1 MTNIHFLE
9 MIHQFDDIIQTH
21 VLLQLQEE
29 TDMASRL
36 VLISYL
42 EMEMPGNRSQDILK
56 LSVFINQWEL
66 GKTCRICLFFYV
78 GFLRSR
84 NLLDRILMGCHE
96 FGIVLIRWLLPS
108 AVLSRFKRSATAR
121 RFWSFVR
128 FAADRCGEAIFPDFI
143 TMSVILVSMTL

>member
-42 EMEMPGNRSQDILK
+42 EMEMPGNRSKDILK
-56 LSVFINQWEL
+56 FSVFVNQWEL
-66 GKTCRICLFFYV
+66 GISV
-78 GFLRSR
+78 
-84 NLLDRILMGCHE
+84 
-96 FGIVLIRWLLPS
+96 S
-108 AVLSRFKRSATAR
+108 AVNKHIVKGLR
-121 RFWSFVR
+121 
-128 FAADRCGEAIFPDFI
+128 
-143 TMSVILVSMTL
+143 TLREKLKGKQ

>member
-1 MTNIHFLE
+1 MTNIYFLE

-56 LSVFINQWEL
+56 LSVFVNQWEL

-84 NLLDRILMGCHE
+84 KLLDRILLG
-96 FGIVLIRWLLPS
+96 
-108 AVLSRFKRSATAR
+108 
-121 RFWSFVR
+121 
-128 FAADRCGEAIFPDFI
+128 
-143 TMSVILVSMTL
+143 

>member
-1 MTNIHFLE
+1 MTNIHFLK

-42 EMEMPGNRSQDILK
+42 EMEMPGNRSKDILK
-56 LSVFINQWEL
+56 LSVFVNQWEL

-84 NLLDRILMGCHE
+84 NLLDRILSGSYE
-96 FGIVLIRWLLPS
+96 FGI
-108 AVLSRFKRSATAR
+108 AV
-121 RFWSFVR
+121 
-128 FAADRCGEAIFPDFI
+128 I
-143 TMSVILVSMTL
+143 

>member
-1 MTNIHFLE
+1 MTNIHFLK
-9 MIHQFDDIIQTH
+9 MIHQFDDFIQTH

-56 LSVFINQWEL
+56 LSVFVNQWEL
-66 GKTCRICLFFYV
+66 GKTCRICLIFYV

-84 NLLDRILMGCHE
+84 NLLDRILSG
-96 FGIVLIRWLLPS
+96 
-108 AVLSRFKRSATAR
+108 
-121 RFWSFVR
+121 
-128 FAADRCGEAIFPDFI
+128 
-143 TMSVILVSMTL
+143 

>member
-56 LSVFINQWEL
+56 LSVFVKPMGAGQDLQNL
-66 GKTCRICLFFYV
+66 S
-78 GFLRSR
+78 FLLCWISEEQKPA
-84 NLLDRILMGCHE
+84 G
-96 FGIVLIRWLLPS
+96 
-108 AVLSRFKRSATAR
+108 
-121 RFWSFVR
+121 
-128 FAADRCGEAIFPDFI
+128 
-143 TMSVILVSMTL
+143 

>member
-1 MTNIHFLE
+1 
-9 MIHQFDDIIQTH
+9 MIQQFDDIIQTH

-42 EMEMPGNRSQDILK
+42 EMEMPDNRSKDILK
-56 LSVFINQWEL
+56 LSVFVNQWEL

-84 NLLDRILMGCHE
+84 NLLDRILWDATSS
-96 FGIVLIRWLLPS
+96 VLLLS
-108 AVLSRFKRSATAR
+108 
-121 RFWSFVR
+121 
-128 FAADRCGEAIFPDFI
+128 DG
-143 TMSVILVSMTL
+143 

>member
-29 TDMASRL
+29 TDVASRL

-42 EMEMPGNRSQDILK
+42 EMEMPGNRSKDILK
-56 LSVFINQWEL
+56 LSVFVNQWEL

-84 NLLDRILMGCHE
+84 NLLDRILSGCHE
-96 FGIVLIRWLLPS
+96 FGIVLI
-108 AVLSRFKRSATAR
+108 
-121 RFWSFVR
+121 
-128 FAADRCGEAIFPDFI
+128 
-143 TMSVILVSMTL
+143 

>member
-36 VLISYL
+36 VVISYL
-42 EMEMPGNRSQDILK
+42 EMEMPGNRSKDILK

-66 GKTCRICLFFYV
+66 GKTWIPAIK
-78 GFLRSR
+78 
-84 NLLDRILMGCHE
+84 D
-96 FGIVLIRWLLPS
+96 
-108 AVLSRFKRSATAR
+108 FKMQYDYR
-121 RFWSFVR
+121 RFFMGTR
-128 FAADRCGEAIFPDFI
+128 IAIGRKRMP
-143 TMSVILVSMTL
+143 